1 MQRCFDVLP
10 AVNVLWGDINSLIA
24 LPSRMQAIAQL
35 EEMLMFC
42 NAGQALWH
50 TVALVL
56 SLYECANATSVVF
69 RAFPAI

>member
-10 AVNVLWGDINSLIA
+10 VVNVLRGNINSLIA
-24 LPSRMQAIAQL
+24 LPSRMQAIAQF
-35 EEMLMFC
+35 EEMLFC
-42 NAGQALWH
+42 DAGQALWH

>member
-1 MQRCFDVLP
+1 
-10 AVNVLWGDINSLIA
+10 
-24 LPSRMQAIAQL
+24 MQAIAQL